1 MSEPFPAGFFD
12 RADDTGDADF
22 YSWPRLVTHIDDG
35 AIAAVGALYAELGL
49 DGDVLDIMSSWV
61 SHFQQAPDHLTVL
74 GMNLA
79 ELAANRQAK
88 TRVIHDLNAQPQL
101 PFADASFDAVVCCV
115 SVDYLT
121 RPVEV
126 FRDVAACPPTRWTF
140 RLHLLESV
148 LSDQGDP
155 RLVVLVRRAALR
167 DRRRV
172 LPTVRRLP
180 GARHRPPDTRR
191 AFR

>member
-1 MSEPFPAGFFD
+1 MNEPFPAGFFD

-61 SHFQQAPDHLTVL
+61 SHFQQAPAHLTVL

-126 FRDVAACPPTRWTF
+126 FRDVAPRAPAERTF

-167 DRRRV
+167 DRGRV
-172 LPTVRRLP
+172 LPTVRRLS
-180 GARHRPPDTRR
+180 GACHRPPDPRGPSR
-191 AFR
+191 